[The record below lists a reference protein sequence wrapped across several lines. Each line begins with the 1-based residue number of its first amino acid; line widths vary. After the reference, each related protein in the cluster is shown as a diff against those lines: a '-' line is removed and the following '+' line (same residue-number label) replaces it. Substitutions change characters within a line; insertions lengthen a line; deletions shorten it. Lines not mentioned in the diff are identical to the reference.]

1 MKKMKKMKF
10 YISGKIGKDNPSP
23 ETLAKFKEAEDFLKE
38 KGHEVFNP
46 TCSGLGRH
54 AESLVQAANYET
66 SFYQEILLLDLVLLS
81 KCDAVMVLNDWH
93 NSDGSKVELMLAQAL
108 HMPIYQ
114 KAENGRLIDMKFD
127 VRKRVDYTDH
137 TKAITLGEFMEK
149 FGWYK
154 PETPLGI
161 SADFI
166 LGEPFTQGFD
176 RQIEGIAYEAKLT
189 DDCHSPS
196 GSMIVLDSYISCSL
210 NFD

>member
-1 MKKMKKMKF
+1 MKF
-10 YISGKIGKDNPSP
+10 YICGKIGEDRPSP
-23 ETLAKFKEAEDFLKE
+23 ETLAKFKEAENFLME

-46 TCSGLGRH
+46 TTSELGRH
-54 AESLVQAANYET
+54 AESLAQAADYET
-66 SFYQEILLLDLVLLS
+66 SFYQEILLLDHVQLS
-81 KCDAVMVLNDWH
+81 QCDAVLVLHDWH
-93 NSDGSKVELMLAQAL
+93 NSDGGKSELMLAQAL
-108 HMPIYQ
+108 KMPIYEI
-114 KAENGRLIDMKFD
+114 APNGRLVEVKFD

-166 LGEPFTQGFD
+166 LGAPFEQGFD

-196 GSMIVLDSYISCSL
+196 GSMIVLDSYISCSI

>member
-1 MKKMKKMKF
+1 MKF
-10 YISGKIGKDNPSP
+10 YICGKIGKDNPSP
-23 ETLAKFKEAEDFLKE
+23 ETLAKFKEAKDFLRE

-46 TCSGLGRH
+46 TTSGLGRH
-54 AESLVQAANYET
+54 AESLAQAADYET
-66 SFYQEILLLDLVLLS
+66 SFYQEILLLDHVQLS
-81 KCDAVMVLNDWH
+81 QCDAVLVLHDWH
-93 NSDGSKVELMLAQAL
+93 NSDGGKSELMLAQAL
-108 HMPIYQ
+108 KKPIYE
-114 KAENGRLIDMKFD
+114 KAPNGRLVEVKFD

-154 PETPLGI
+154 PDTPLGI

-166 LGEPFTQGFD
+166 LGEPFTQSFD
-176 RQIEGIAYEAKLT
+176 RQIEGIAYEAKLS

-196 GSMIVLDSYISCSL
+196 GSRIVLDSYISCSI

>member
-1 MKKMKKMKF
+1 MKF
-10 YISGKIGKDNPSP
+10 YICGKIGEDRPSP
-23 ETLAKFKEAEDFLKE
+23 ETLAKFKEAEEFLME

-46 TCSGLGRH
+46 TNSGLGRH
-54 AESLVQAANYET
+54 AESLAQAADYET
-66 SFYQEILLLDLVLLS
+66 SFYQEILLLDHVQLS
-81 KCDAVMVLNDWH
+81 LCDAVLVLHDWH
-93 NSDGSKVELMLAQAL
+93 NSDGGKSELMLAQAL
-108 HMPIYQ
+108 KKPIYE
-114 KAENGRLIDMKFD
+114 KAPNGRLVEVKFD

-166 LGEPFTQGFD
+166 LGAPFEQGFD

-196 GSMIVLDSYISCSL
+196 GSMIVLDSYISCSI

>member
-1 MKKMKKMKF
+1 MKF
-10 YISGKIGKDNPSP
+10 YICGKIGEDRPSP
-23 ETLAKFKEAEDFLKE
+23 ETLAKFKEAEDFLRE

-46 TCSGLGRH
+46 TTSGLGRH
-54 AESLVQAANYET
+54 AESLAQAADYET
-66 SFYQEILLLDLVLLS
+66 SFYQEILLLDHVQLS
-81 KCDAVMVLNDWH
+81 QCDAVLVLHDWH
-93 NSDGSKVELMLAQAL
+93 NSDGGKSELMLAQAL
-108 HMPIYQ
+108 KMPIYEI
-114 KAENGRLIDMKFD
+114 APNGRLVEVKFD

-166 LGEPFTQGFD
+166 LGAPFEQEFD

>member
-1 MKKMKKMKF
+1 MKF
-10 YISGKIGKDNPSP
+10 YICGKIGEDRPSP
-23 ETLAKFKEAEDFLKE
+23 ETLAKFKEAEDFLRE

-46 TCSGLGRH
+46 TTSGLGRH
-54 AESLVQAANYET
+54 AESLAQAADYET
-66 SFYQEILLLDLVLLS
+66 SFYQEILLLDHVQLS
-81 KCDAVMVLNDWH
+81 QCDAVLVLQDWH
-93 NSDGSKVELMLAQAL
+93 NSDGGKSELMLAQAL
-108 HMPIYQ
+108 KMPIYE
-114 KAENGRLIDMKFD
+114 KAPNGRLVEVKFD

-137 TKAITLGEFMEK
+137 TQAITLGEFMEK

-166 LGEPFTQGFD
+166 LGAPFEQGFD

-196 GSMIVLDSYISCSL
+196 GSMIVLDSYISCSI

>member
-1 MKKMKKMKF
+1 MKF
-10 YISGKIGKDNPSP
+10 YVCGKIGEDRPSP

-54 AESLVQAANYET
+54 AESLVQAADYET
-66 SFYQEILLLDLVLLS
+66 SFYQEILLLDHVQLS
-81 KCDAVMVLNDWH
+81 QCDAVMVLGDWH
-93 NSDGSKVELMLAQAL
+93 NSDGGKSELMLAQAL
-108 HMPIYQ
+108 KKPIYE
-114 KAENGRLIDMKFD
+114 KAPNGRLVEVKFD

-154 PETPLGI
+154 PDTPLGI

-166 LGEPFTQGFD
+166 LGAPFEQGFD

-189 DDCHSPS
+189 EDCHSPS
-196 GSMIVLDSYISCSL
+196 GSMIVLDSYICCSI

>member
-1 MKKMKKMKF
+1 M
-10 YISGKIGKDNPSP
+10 
-23 ETLAKFKEAEDFLKE
+23 
-38 KGHEVFNP
+38 
-46 TCSGLGRH
+46 
-54 AESLVQAANYET
+54 
-66 SFYQEILLLDLVLLS
+66 
-81 KCDAVMVLNDWH
+81 
-93 NSDGSKVELMLAQAL
+93 
-108 HMPIYQ
+108 
-114 KAENGRLIDMKFD
+114 D
-127 VRKRVDYTDH
+127 VRKVSDYTGH

-161 SADFI
+161 CADFI
-166 LGEPFTQGFD
+166 LGAPFEQSFD

>member
-1 MKKMKKMKF
+1 MKF
-10 YISGKIGKDNPSP
+10 YICGKIGEDRPSP
-23 ETLAKFKEAEDFLKE
+23 ETLTKFKEAEEFLRE

-46 TCSGLGRH
+46 TTSGLGRH

-66 SFYQEILLLDLVLLS
+66 SFYQEILLLDHVQLS
-81 KCDAVMVLNDWH
+81 QCDAVLVLHDWH
-93 NSDGSKVELMLAQAL
+93 NSDGGKSELMLAQAL
-108 HMPIYQ
+108 KMPIYE
-114 KAENGRLIDMKFD
+114 KAPNGMLVEVKFD
-127 VRKRVDYTDH
+127 VRKRLDYTDH

-154 PETPLGI
+154 PDTPLGI

-166 LGEPFTQGFD
+166 LGEPFTQSFD

-196 GSMIVLDSYISCSL
+196 GSMIVLDSYISCSI
-210 NFD
+210 NFE